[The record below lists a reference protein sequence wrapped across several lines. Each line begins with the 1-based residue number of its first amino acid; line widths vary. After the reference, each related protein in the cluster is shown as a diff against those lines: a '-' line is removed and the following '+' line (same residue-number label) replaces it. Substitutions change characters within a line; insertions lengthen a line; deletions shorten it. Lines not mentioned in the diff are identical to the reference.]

1 MAAEY
6 ELTFNDYLSI
16 FKRRLWQI
24 IIIASVVIIAAV
36 FIAVLLPPVYQSTGT
51 ILVESQQISKDII
64 RAGDTSLA
72 DERIEVI
79 KRRVMTRENLYR
91 IMQKYDLYRDRK
103 DKESITSLI
112 DELRSNIIVELVSA
126 AQTNSWEKGTT
137 IAFTVSFQYRD
148 PDVTHKVTNE
158 LVTLFLD
165 ENVKARTQ
173 KATETTEFLS
183 QEAEI
188 LKKELEATESKVA
201 TFKEQHSGALPEQM
215 DMHMTM
221 LQRTEADI
229 KEVDRDYKST
239 QEELRYLDV
248 ELASAKSGIG
258 QRSYGGNS
266 GAVVLSSASEL
277 EKVKLELERAQAL
290 YSDSHP
296 TIKSLK
302 RRIEGLEKQVQQDKA
317 SASGSKDKEV
327 KSGNIETDL
336 MVAKVQAKIDA
347 AKSRL
352 ESLSEQRISLR
363 HRMDD
368 LAARISQ
375 SPEVEKGLFS
385 LMRDY
390 ENAKSKYEEVKSKQI
405 NAKIAE
411 NLEEDNKA
419 ERFTMLEPPTYP
431 DTPVKPNRKKVIG
444 LGIVG
449 AIMSSLGIVFL
460 LETINARVRGVD
472 ALESITKVRTLVTV
486 PYIYT
491 KAEIRRKKYFYR
503 YIILGIFAFVII
515 TSIIVHFLV
524 MPLDILILKVLNR
537 FA

>member
-1 MAAEY
+1 
-6 ELTFNDYLSI
+6 
-16 FKRRLWQI
+16 
-24 IIIASVVIIAAV
+24 
-36 FIAVLLPPVYQSTGT
+36 
-51 ILVESQQISKDII
+51 
-64 RAGDTSLA
+64 
-72 DERIEVI
+72 
-79 KRRVMTRENLYR
+79 
-91 IMQKYDLYRDRK
+91 
-103 DKESITSLI
+103 
-112 DELRSNIIVELVSA
+112 
-126 AQTNSWEKGTT
+126 
-137 IAFTVSFQYRD
+137 
-148 PDVTHKVTNE
+148 
-158 LVTLFLD
+158 
-165 ENVKARTQ
+165 
-173 KATETTEFLS
+173 
-183 QEAEI
+183 
-188 LKKELEATESKVA
+188 
-201 TFKEQHSGALPEQM
+201 
-215 DMHMTM
+215 
-221 LQRTEADI
+221 
-229 KEVDRDYKST
+229 
-239 QEELRYLDV
+239 
-248 ELASAKSGIG
+248 
-258 QRSYGGNS
+258 
-266 GAVVLSSASEL
+266 
-277 EKVKLELERAQAL
+277 
-290 YSDSHP
+290 
-296 TIKSLK
+296 
-302 RRIEGLEKQVQQDKA
+302 LEKQVQQDKA